1 MLRVRNVWWIVVLGA
16 FVLFP
21 LIETNPT
28 YTGIGVIALIFMGCA
43 TSWNMFSG
51 YSGYVNLGSA
61 IFYGVGAYT
70 ITLLSDHLNVPGNGD
85 LFWLIPA
92 GGLAAMIVAIPVGL
106 VALRVRR
113 HTFVVITIAI
123 FFVFQLSA
131 INFSFTG
138 GTSGLQLPLI
148 PWLETNYNKPF
159 YYAALAIVVFATL
172 LSVTV
177 RRSRFGLQL
186 LAIRDDEDRAAGLG
200 VKVFAVKLVGFTMSA
215 FAVGMGGALYAIF
228 IGQIYPQFVFDPIF
242 DISIALMAIFGGL
255 GTLTGP
261 LLGALVL
268 ESTQQYLAIRFTN
281 GSVYLIVFGALFLVI
296 VLFMPQGI
304 IVYSSEWLSRRAA
317 RRVEGALV
325 VSGETS

>member
-1 MLRVRNVWWIVVLGA
+1 VLRVRNVWWIVALA
-16 FVLFP
+16 ALALFP

-28 YTGIGVIALIFMGCA
+28 YTGIGVSALIFMGCA

-61 IFYGVGAYT
+61 VFYGVGAYT
-70 ITLLSDHLNVPGNGD
+70 ITLLADHLNVPGNGD
-85 LFWLIPA
+85 LFWLVPV

-106 VALRVRR
+106 IALRVRR

-138 GTSGLQLPLI
+138 GTAGLEIPLI

-159 YYAALAIVVFATL
+159 YYTALAIVVFATL

-200 VKVFAVKLVGFTMSA
+200 VKVFAVKLVGFTLSA

-228 IGQIYPQFVFDPIF
+228 IGQIYPQFVFNPIF
-242 DISIALMAIFGGL
+242 DISIALMAILGGL

-268 ESTQQYLAIRFTN
+268 ESLQQYLAIRFSN
-281 GSVYLIVFGALFLVI
+281 GSLYLIIFGALFLVI
-296 VLFMPQGI
+296 VLFMPQG
-304 IVYSSEWLSRRAA
+304 VVVFLGDYRSRRRE
-317 RRVEGALV
+317 RRAEGALV
-325 VSGETS
+325 AVGEST